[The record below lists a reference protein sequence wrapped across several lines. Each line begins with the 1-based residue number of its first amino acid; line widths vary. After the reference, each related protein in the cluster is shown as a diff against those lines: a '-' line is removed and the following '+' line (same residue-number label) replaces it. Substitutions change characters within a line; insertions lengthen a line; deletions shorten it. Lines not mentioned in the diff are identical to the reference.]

1 MHIFQQ
7 EHCAKSIINYTEIS
21 DITCLAPQMHL
32 DKSVYDYNNNNPA
45 SIDLLKICA
54 ALPGMVLKPM
64 WALVNN
70 QSLTTL

>member
-45 SIDLLKICA
+45 SIDLIENLCSFTRNGA
-54 ALPGMVLKPM
+54 QTHVGT
-64 WALVNN
+64 
-70 QSLTTL
+70 S